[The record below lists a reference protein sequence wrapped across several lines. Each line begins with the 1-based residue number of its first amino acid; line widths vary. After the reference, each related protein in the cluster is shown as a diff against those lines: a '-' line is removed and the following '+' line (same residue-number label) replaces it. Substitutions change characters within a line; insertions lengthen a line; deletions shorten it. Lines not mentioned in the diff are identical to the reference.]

1 MPLSTLGLHPV
12 NGGSVCFLAWNR
24 APQEGPEGVG
34 QGVEEKTAFLVDGGW
49 SCTKQVQA
57 AVPGWT
63 PAGATHGPLTV
74 EPPVSELVTAQE
86 PVGPCGVRDV

>member
-24 APQEGPEGVG
+24 APQRDRREWGRVWRKDSFP
-34 QGVEEKTAFLVDGGW
+34 GGW
-49 SCTKQVQA
+49 WMELHKTVQA

-63 PAGATHGPLTV
+63 PARCHPWTFN
-74 EPPVSELVTAQE
+74 
-86 PVGPCGVRDV
+86 C